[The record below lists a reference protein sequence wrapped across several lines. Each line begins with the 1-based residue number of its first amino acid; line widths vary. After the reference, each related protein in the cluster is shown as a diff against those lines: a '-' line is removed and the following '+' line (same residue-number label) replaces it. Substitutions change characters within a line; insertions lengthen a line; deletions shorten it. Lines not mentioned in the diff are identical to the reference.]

1 VGGAILLD
9 DLFRPDP
16 GRRNFYPPS
25 WTSAGTRPA
34 ALYGGWFAAITAR
47 FRQRPGRT
55 IGSSDGIGASDG
67 ALDFSASVEVSI
79 QSLALA
85 ERRQTQR
92 RVEAA
97 DLCGFDF

>member
-55 IGSSDGIGASDG
+55 IGSSDG